1 MIKHMSL
8 IAVIAAG
15 LGACQTAQLPQP
27 AAQVGGAAFGLS
39 TDGDCVSRMVQVV
52 DPSTGGLRDVTQRF
66 CGNTVRIV
74 R

>member
-1 MIKHMSL
+1 MLRSFAIISL
-8 IAVIAAG
+8 LAAG
-15 LGACQTAQLPQP
+15 LAACQTAQLPQP
-27 AAQVGGAAFGLS
+27 AAQIGDTAFGL
-39 TDGDCVSRMVQVV
+39 TADGGCVSRQVQVV

>member
-1 MIKHMSL
+1 MIRHFAL
-8 IAVIAAG
+8 IAMIAAG

-27 AAQVGGAAFGLS
+27 AAQVGAAGFGL
-39 TDGDCVSRMVQVV
+39 TADGDCVSRQVQVV
-52 DPSTGGLRDVTQRF
+52 DPSSGGLRDVTQRF